1 MAAAAAA
8 GSRTVD
14 GLGGMGARLAWL
26 RRELRSSAAPRP
38 RPGAPAVA
46 AAAAAD
52 ASRPLLPQVMP
63 AAWRLPRRVARAV
76 MGDIREWVRS
86 ELSRAAVP
94 DLPPA
99 VVEVMVAAVQ
109 DVAAFEEELDRRFAL
124 EAAAS
129 GSTRPGR
136 GAGGVVAGAAGA
148 PAATVDGQPGG
159 DTSGDVEALL
169 AHCRDGTPLP
179 GAGVSPSLARDAANG
194 GPAAA
199 AAAATSS
206 PTAAAGRAPA
216 RADEDDLGGTF
227 VGLVS
232 GAFEPYLGAFVT
244 VEASRLRRVV
254 AASVRAESWAPAGA
268 GGVAA
273 SATKLFLFIKKS
285 LHTAAALSL
294 RQPLFDLIQV
304 FRAVL
309 REYAGELVR
318 HLPAQPA
325 AGGGG
330 GSGSGGG
337 SAFSAGPLASTSA
350 AALAS
355 SFSLVSMPSSSGSRS
370 ANKWREETGRACVIV
385 ATAEYCATTTEA
397 LGQLVARTVD
407 AAFAPDVTVV
417 PEMEA
422 FHSAAAVG
430 LRAAVAV
437 TVGRL
442 DAPLAAMRRTDWA
455 AVDAVGDSSAYVG
468 AAEAALRESA
478 PALARRLSARH
489 WRFVCERLTAAAAAR
504 LTRSLLSLPAVSSL
518 GAQQLLLDVAAV
530 KAALLDLPSAG
541 EAGGGAQRGGDAPD
555 AAATRYAK
563 LVTVELRRPEALL
576 KVVLAAADTTLDAYL
591 ALCGRGSA
599 AEFGRLLEMKRAGRT
614 QATELLAEYRRR
626 VGDGADAAA
635 GGLDRA
641 EGGGKVAAAGGGG
654 AGGAAAADGGRGGGS
669 GSGSTPLWGSRSS
682 SFMPDVSY
690 ATVLAARFGRSDS
703 AAAAGSGGGG
713 GAGGAG
719 GAGGGVGGGGG
730 RHRLVERFWGGR
742 WRPGGPAAA
751 AQPAQFARRLW
762 RRRRWRRGHPRRRRW

>member
-1 MAAAAAA
+1 MGEAPRVASWYVDGRVRAFEAAFSMAAAAAA

-169 AHCRDGTPLP
+169 AHCRNGTPLP

-273 SATKLFLFIKKS
+273 SATELFLFIKKS

-370 ANKWREETGRACVIV
+370 VRLME
-385 ATAEYCATTTEA
+385 CALA
-397 LGQLVARTVD
+397 LPWPWPAAWSRVLRLSVARHGW
-407 AAFAPDVTVV
+407 F
-417 PEMEA
+417 EGGW
-422 FHSAAAVG
+422 AVG
-430 LRAAVAV
+430 RCACMSCTCGWPLR
-437 TVGRL
+437 
-442 DAPLAAMRRTDWA
+442 
-455 AVDAVGDSSAYVG
+455 
-468 AAEAALRESA
+468 
-478 PALARRLSARH
+478 
-489 WRFVCERLTAAAAAR
+489 
-504 LTRSLLSLPAVSSL
+504 
-518 GAQQLLLDVAAV
+518 
-530 KAALLDLPSAG
+530 
-541 EAGGGAQRGGDAPD
+541 
-555 AAATRYAK
+555 
-563 LVTVELRRPEALL
+563 
-576 KVVLAAADTTLDAYL
+576 
-591 ALCGRGSA
+591 
-599 AEFGRLLEMKRAGRT
+599 
-614 QATELLAEYRRR
+614 
-626 VGDGADAAA
+626 
-635 GGLDRA
+635 
-641 EGGGKVAAAGGGG
+641 
-654 AGGAAAADGGRGGGS
+654 
-669 GSGSTPLWGSRSS
+669 
-682 SFMPDVSY
+682 
-690 ATVLAARFGRSDS
+690 
-703 AAAAGSGGGG
+703 
-713 GAGGAG
+713 
-719 GAGGGVGGGGG
+719 
-730 RHRLVERFWGGR
+730 
-742 WRPGGPAAA
+742 
-751 AQPAQFARRLW
+751 
-762 RRRRWRRGHPRRRRW
+762 

>member
-1 MAAAAAA
+1 
-8 GSRTVD
+8 
-14 GLGGMGARLAWL
+14 
-26 RRELRSSAAPRP
+26 
-38 RPGAPAVA
+38 
-46 AAAAAD
+46 
-52 ASRPLLPQVMP
+52 
-63 AAWRLPRRVARAV
+63 
-76 MGDIREWVRS
+76 
-86 ELSRAAVP
+86 
-94 DLPPA
+94 
-99 VVEVMVAAVQ
+99 
-109 DVAAFEEELDRRFAL
+109 
-124 EAAAS
+124 
-129 GSTRPGR
+129 
-136 GAGGVVAGAAGA
+136 
-148 PAATVDGQPGG
+148 
-159 DTSGDVEALL
+159 
-169 AHCRDGTPLP
+169 
-179 GAGVSPSLARDAANG
+179 
-194 GPAAA
+194 
-199 AAAATSS
+199 
-206 PTAAAGRAPA
+206 
-216 RADEDDLGGTF
+216 
-227 VGLVS
+227 
-232 GAFEPYLGAFVT
+232 
-244 VEASRLRRVV
+244 
-254 AASVRAESWAPAGA
+254 
-268 GGVAA
+268 
-273 SATKLFLFIKKS
+273 
-285 LHTAAALSL
+285 
-294 RQPLFDLIQV
+294 
-304 FRAVL
+304 
-309 REYAGELVR
+309 
-318 HLPAQPA
+318 
-325 AGGGG
+325 
-330 GSGSGGG
+330 
-337 SAFSAGPLASTSA
+337 
-350 AALAS
+350 
-355 SFSLVSMPSSSGSRS
+355 
-370 ANKWREETGRACVIV
+370 
-385 ATAEYCATTTEA
+385 
-397 LGQLVARTVD
+397 
-407 AAFAPDVTVV
+407 
-417 PEMEA
+417 MEA

-690 ATVLAARFGRSDS
+690 ATVL
-703 AAAAGSGGGG
+703 
-713 GAGGAG
+713 
-719 GAGGGVGGGGG
+719 
-730 RHRLVERFWGGR
+730 E
-742 WRPGGPAAA
+742 
-751 AQPAQFARRLW
+751 
-762 RRRRWRRGHPRRRRW
+762 